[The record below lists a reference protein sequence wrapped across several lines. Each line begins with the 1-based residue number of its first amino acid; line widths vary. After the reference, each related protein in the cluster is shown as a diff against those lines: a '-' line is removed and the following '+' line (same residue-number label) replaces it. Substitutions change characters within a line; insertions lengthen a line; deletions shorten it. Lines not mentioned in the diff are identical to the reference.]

1 MLNIELLH
9 LLWVVA
15 VFVANMQREKN
26 KELSNENKALNERL
40 SKENKALNE
49 RLSTVE
55 TALSKCVDD
64 QHVRTLIEKSNA
76 PMRGDLKEVAASIN
90 NSMREFDEKIH
101 GLALDIAR
109 GSKGARHND

>member
-26 KELSNENKALNERL
+26 KELSNENKSLKDRL
-40 SKENKALNE
+40 GK
-49 RLSTVE
+49 VE

-109 GSKGARHND
+109 GSKGARNND